1 MASLGCELKKL
12 ILSGDAAGKV
22 GLDDFIKEYGH
33 DAFRASL
40 ATAQVVSPDGRSLTS
55 AENGAKGG
63 RPSDVKEIADAVA
76 EQWITENGEK
86 LLSYYRSDWYEYHDG
101 VYVRRPKEFMDAH
114 IMGVLRK
121 DFATRSTTNTSDQCK
136 RHLAA
141 SDMFFLDGSH
151 KAPFSRID
159 GNGVKYCLN
168 LKNGMLDP
176 ENPEFGLRS
185 HSPDV
190 FSTCQHRYE
199 YNPEAKCP
207 KFMAYLETVQPD
219 EEARKHLAM
228 LMGLSLVPGTSYN
241 VFFILYG
248 EGGTGKS
255 VFLHV
260 LQHLVGMENVCSLA
274 LTQFTNRF
282 AMVELTE
289 KLLNILSDLPT
300 DDGHGNTLAHVEGML
315 KMVTSGESLRIEK
328 KGVQETYTSP
338 AVARLIMGTNS
349 LPRFADTSSGIWDR
363 ARLTPFNV
371 RVRGE
376 TNDNP
381 HLKDEL
387 VNEELSGILN
397 FALAG
402 LKELRNVKLA
412 TGRDVF
418 PILAAGKD
426 ILENHRGLCDSVR
439 GMANEHLVSDARG
452 YIQTKELYRLY
463 KNYCAV
469 NGLTAKGKSN
479 FEPGLR
485 RIFPSI
491 EHTRKLIDGQ
501 KVFVRLGI
509 RKRDDESAVVDS
521 ADEALL

>member
-1 MASLGCELKKL
+1 M
-12 ILSGDAAGKV
+12 
-22 GLDDFIKEYGH
+22 
-33 DAFRASL
+33 
-40 ATAQVVSPDGRSLTS
+40 
-55 AENGAKGG
+55 
-63 RPSDVKEIADAVA
+63 
-76 EQWITENGEK
+76 
-86 LLSYYRSDWYEYHDG
+86 
-101 VYVRRPKEFMDAH
+101 
-114 IMGVLRK
+114 
-121 DFATRSTTNTSDQCK
+121 
-136 RHLAA
+136 
-141 SDMFFLDGSH
+141 
-151 KAPFSRID
+151 
-159 GNGVKYCLN
+159 
-168 LKNGMLDP
+168 
-176 ENPEFGLRS
+176 
-185 HSPDV
+185 
-190 FSTCQHRYE
+190 
-199 YNPEAKCP
+199 
-207 KFMAYLETVQPD
+207 
-219 EEARKHLAM
+219 
-228 LMGLSLVPGTSYN
+228 
-241 VFFILYG
+241 
-248 EGGTGKS
+248 
-255 VFLHV
+255 
-260 LQHLVGMENVCSLA
+260 
-274 LTQFTNRF
+274 
-282 AMVELTE
+282 
-289 KLLNILSDLPT
+289 
-300 DDGHGNTLAHVEGML
+300 
-315 KMVTSGESLRIEK
+315 
-328 KGVQETYTSP
+328 
-338 AVARLIMGTNS
+338 
-349 LPRFADTSSGIWDR
+349 
-363 ARLTPFNV
+363 